1 MHDLKSSDDVATLYE
16 AVASLGP
23 STHILTSFWLLST
36 DKSISHVRNMLR
48 ARLNPQV
55 DVSITELTQRHSS
68 EVIARAQASQ
78 NSGSD
83 CPLDFLCKEVSALQF
98 THGYETWSARKVLG
112 VHKVSVL
119 QGYG

>member
-1 MHDLKSSDDVATLYE
+1 MILVIMYDLKSCDDVATLSE

-55 DVSITELTQRHSS
+55 DVSITELTQRHADYLPNPK
-68 EVIARAQASQ
+68 EALHWLAAHRAS
-78 NSGSD
+78 
-83 CPLDFLCKEVSALQF
+83 P
-98 THGYETWSARKVLG
+98 
-112 VHKVSVL
+112 
-119 QGYG
+119 

>member
-1 MHDLKSSDDVATLYE
+1 MILVIMYDLKSCDDVATLSE

-55 DVSITELTQRHSS
+55 DVSITELTQRHADYLPK
-68 EVIARAQASQ
+68 EALHGLAAHRAS
-78 NSGSD
+78 
-83 CPLDFLCKEVSALQF
+83 P
-98 THGYETWSARKVLG
+98 
-112 VHKVSVL
+112 
-119 QGYG
+119 